1 MTVNKRV
8 LIDRLAPA
16 LGGRRPAAR
25 AVEAVLDA
33 IVRAVVEGE
42 RVSVTGFGTFQA
54 VEVASR
60 TARNPQTGARVTV
73 VACRIPRFRAHERF
87 RDFADG
93 RRELPQEGSATRKDP
108 KGTYA
113 PKADVA

>member
-33 IVRAVVEGE
+33 IVRAVVDGE
-42 RVSVTGFGTFQA
+42 HVSVTGFGTFQA

-60 TARNPQTGARVTV
+60 SARNPQTGGRVVVPARRV
-73 VACRIPRFRAHERF
+73 PRFRAHERF

-93 RRELPQEGSATRKDP
+93 RREMPQEGSVTRKDP
-108 KGTYA
+108 KGTYTSRGDA
-113 PKADVA
+113 A